1 MEGGGVRARKE
12 RCGQERD
19 ESGKRR
25 KVERLNERSKLRKE
39 SYRVRVCAA
48 AAPSSLAPTPT
59 FPSPPGLAR
68 SRSSHRPTQVS
79 APTVGCMEGEA
90 KIRKLPFQE

>member
-1 MEGGGVRARKE
+1 MRWREGGVRARKE

-39 SYRVRVCAA
+39 SYRVGVCAA
-48 AAPSSLAPTPT
+48 AAPQALLP
-59 FPSPPGLAR
+59 LQL
-68 SRSSHRPTQVS
+68 SRALQ
-79 APTVGCMEGEA
+79 A
-90 KIRKLPFQE
+90 